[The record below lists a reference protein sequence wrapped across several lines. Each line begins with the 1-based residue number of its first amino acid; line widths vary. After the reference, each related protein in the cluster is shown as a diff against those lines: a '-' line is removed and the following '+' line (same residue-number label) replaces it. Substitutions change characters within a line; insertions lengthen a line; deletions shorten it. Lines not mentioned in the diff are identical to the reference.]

1 MAGQVAHPE
10 SLVETDWV
18 AEQLNDDSIRLVEV
32 DVDLSSY
39 AEAHIPGAIQ
49 WDWMS
54 HLNTTVQRDILS
66 REEMSKLLGGCG
78 VGRDTRVVLYGDNNN
93 WFAAYAFWQMKLY
106 GHDKVAMMNGGRH
119 KWIGEGRE
127 TTTEVPT
134 FASQSYSASDVN
146 EGLRALRDH
155 VLQAVRVESNVELVD
170 VRTPAECNGEVIAPA
185 HLPQE
190 GAQRAGHIPGASSIP
205 WGQAVNESDG
215 TFKSVDELKD
225 LYGGK
230 GITGTREVITYCRIG
245 ERSSHTWFALTQLLG
260 YENIRN
266 YDGSWT
272 EYGSMIGVPIEL

>member
-10 SLVETDWV
+10 SLVETGWV
-18 AEQLNDDSIRLVEV
+18 AEHLNDDSIRLVEV

-54 HLNTTVQRDILS
+54 HLNTTIQRDILS
-66 REEMSKLLGGCG
+66 KEEMSQLLGECG
-78 VGRDTRVVLYGDNNN
+78 IGRDTHVVLYGDNNN

-106 GHDKVAMMNGGRH
+106 GHDNVAMMNGGRL
-119 KWIGEGRE
+119 KWLGEGRE

-134 FASQSYSASDVN
+134 FASQSYSASGAN

-155 VLQAVRVESNVELVD
+155 VLQSVRGQSDVALVD
-170 VRTPAECNGEVIAPA
+170 VRSPAEYNGEVIAPA
-185 HLPQE
+185 NMPQE

-205 WGQAVNESDG
+205 WGQAVNETDG
-215 TFKSVDELKD
+215 TFKSVDELRA

-230 GITGTREVITYCRIG
+230 GITGDREIITYCRIG

-260 YENIRN
+260 YENVRN
-266 YDGSWT
+266 YDSSWT
-272 EYGSMIGVPIEL
+272 EYGSMVGAPIEL